1 MKKMNRRMNKINRRR
16 EWRKKSKKMFL
27 RSNLKLR

>member
-16 EWRKKSKKMFL
+16 ERRKKTKKMFL